1 MTTQI
6 KLSASVYGQLYAL
19 VDDTDAEEVLQHT
32 WHVLYTAGKYYAYRQ
47 VQVNYVRTTIL
58 LHRQLMQ
65 LEDGIKVDH
74 INGNGLD
81 CQRSNMRAATSAQNR
96 YNAIRK
102 RSKSGYIGVK
112 AYTTKRGTRYAA
124 RANGQQIASYDTA
137 EEAAR
142 RYDTYA
148 RTVYGEFAVLNFQE

>member
-1 MTTQI
+1 MTTQV

-32 WHVLYTAGKYYAYRQ
+32 WYVLYTSGKYYAYRQ
-47 VQVNYVRTTIL
+47 VQVNYVRTTVL
-58 LHRQLMQ
+58 LHRQLMR
-65 LEDGIKVDH
+65 LDDGIKVDH

-81 CQRSNMRAATSAQNR
+81 CQRSNMRAATDAQNR
-96 YNAIRK
+96 YNARRK

-112 AYTTKRGTRYAA
+112 VLKSKSGTRYAA
-124 RANGQQIASYDTA
+124 RANGCHIASYDTA

-148 RTVYGEFAVLNFQE
+148 RTVYGEFAVLNFP